1 MKFVDVKSS
10 TYIESNNKEIN
21 NKDPKFKIDDIVRI
35 IKNKNISVIGYTPN
49 CFKEVFVIRKVKW
62 FGNIFLMILIAK
74 KLWELFTKKELQ
86 ITNRKEF
93 RIEKVIGRKDY
104 KSYVK

>member
-1 MKFVDVKSS
+1 
-10 TYIESNNKEIN
+10 
-21 NKDPKFKIDDIVRI
+21 
-35 IKNKNISVIGYTPN
+35 
-49 CFKEVFVIRKVKW
+49 
-62 FGNIFLMILIAK
+62 MILIAK